1 MLKDIFDI
9 IGLALITGLSIW
21 EVSFVIGDGL
31 AKYYMN
37 NFDEYEGPDKNEH
50 RKVIVRNF
58 MLGIAI
64 VFSSITM
71 AALVIL

>member
-1 MLKDIFDI
+1 MLKDILAI
-9 IGLALITGLSIW
+9 IGLALITGLSVW
-21 EVSFVIGDGL
+21 EASFAIGDGL

-37 NFDEYEGPDKNEH
+37 NFDEYEGPDKDKH
-50 RKVIVRNF
+50 RKVIVRDF

>member
-1 MLKDIFDI
+1 MLKDILAI

-21 EVSFVIGDGL
+21 EASFAIGDGL

-37 NFDEYEGPDKNEH
+37 NFDTYLGPDKDEH
-50 RKVIVRNF
+50 RKVILRNF
-58 MLGIAI
+58 MLGTAI
-64 VFSSITM
+64 VFSSITI

>member
-1 MLKDIFDI
+1 MLKDILAI
-9 IGLALITGLSIW
+9 IGLALITGLSVW
-21 EVSFVIGDGL
+21 EASFAIGDGL

-37 NFDEYEGPDKNEH
+37 YFDTYSGSDKDEH
-50 RKVIVRNF
+50 RKVILRDF